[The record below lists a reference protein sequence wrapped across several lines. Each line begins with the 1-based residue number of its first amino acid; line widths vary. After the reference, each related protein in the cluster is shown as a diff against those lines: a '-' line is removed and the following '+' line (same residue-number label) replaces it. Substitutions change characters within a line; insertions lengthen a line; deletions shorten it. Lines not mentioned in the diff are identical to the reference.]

1 MEAQALLEGLDDAQ
15 RRAVTSPTN
24 PLCILAGAGSGKTRV
39 LTRRIAHRA
48 LTGDADPRRVL
59 ALTFTRRAAAE
70 LSSRLR
76 SFGLRDLP
84 AAGTF
89 HATAYAQLRDRWSS
103 GDGRERTLLESKGR
117 ILNRLLSGSRR
128 AGPADLAA
136 EIEWAKARLVRP
148 ADYPHAARRA
158 GRSPKL
164 GFERIADLYERYEAE
179 KHKKGLV
186 DFDDLLALCA
196 EAIETDPTFA
206 AAQRW
211 RFRHL
216 FVDEYQDVNPLQER
230 VLRAWLGD
238 RTDLCVVGD
247 PNQAIY
253 AWNGADASHLLQ
265 FTRRHPGAEVVELV
279 DSYRS
284 TPQILHVAATVLAGD
299 RGSPRPL
306 RAHRSSGAVP
316 EVVGYATDADEA
328 NGIARALRDHHGPGT
343 PWSAQ
348 AVLVR
353 TNAQTAL
360 IEASLRRA
368 RIPHRVRGATG
379 FLDEPEVREL
389 LGAFAR
395 LNEPFTTTLVDL
407 DATVARRRRQLTGED
422 GDLHA
427 AADEIPDLDSVAA
440 RRLAALET
448 MVRLGHEFL
457 AIDKHAPTNAF
468 PTWLTATIRNEE
480 PERAGDAVSI
490 VSFHAAKGL
499 EWPVVHVAGL
509 EQGFVPITHAREP
522 EALEEERRLLYVAVT
537 RARTVLRGTWAQ
549 QRTFGGQTYQRKP
562 SPYLR
567 SLMGATADL
576 AGRDA
581 PAPAVPDHVKATR
594 ASLAASRALDAPSGT
609 DPALLAALRTW
620 RDGVARVGR
629 VAPTVVLSDRTLSAV
644 AATRPT
650 TTDALTALPGIG
662 PVAVGR
668 YGAMLLALVAE
679 HAQGAEP
686 TGQAGHAPQAQPS
699 LLPDDAEEGPCASS
713 SPTATPR
720 R

>member
-1 MEAQALLEGLDDAQ
+1 MEALALLDGLDDAQ
-15 RRAVTSPTN
+15 RRAVSTPAN

-39 LTRRIAHRA
+39 LTRRIAYRS

-89 HATAYAQLRDRWSS
+89 HATAYAQLRDRWAS
-103 GDGRERTLLESKGR
+103 GDGQPRTLLESKGR
-117 ILNRLLSGSRR
+117 ILHRLLGRGTR
-128 AGPADLAA
+128 GGPADLGA
-136 EIEWAKARLVRP
+136 EIEWAKARLVAP
-148 ADYPHAARRA
+148 ADYPHEARRA

-164 GFERIADLYERYEAE
+164 GFERVAELYDRYELE
-179 KHKKGLV
+179 KRKKGVV

-196 EAIETDPTFA
+196 DAIENDPTFA

-253 AWNGADASHLLQ
+253 AWNGADASYLLQ
-265 FTRRHPGAEVVELV
+265 FARRHPGAEVVELV

-284 TPQILHVAATVLAGD
+284 TPQILHVAAAVLAGD

-306 RAHRSSGAVP
+306 RSHRSSGPVP
-316 EVVGYATDADEA
+316 EVVGYLTDGDEA

-360 IEASLRRA
+360 IEAALRRA

-379 FLDEPEVREL
+379 FLDEEEVRDL

-395 LNEPFTTTLVDL
+395 LHEPFSTTLVDL
-407 DATVARRRRQLTGED
+407 DATVTRRRAALTGAD
-422 GDLHA
+422 PDAPDAVA
-427 AADEIPDLDSVAA
+427 AALELADPESAAA
-440 RRLAALET
+440 RRLAAVET

-457 AIDKHAPTNAF
+457 AVDTHAPTSAF
-468 PTWLTATIRNEE
+468 PIWLKATMRNEE
-480 PERAGDAVSI
+480 PERAGDAVSL

-499 EWPVVHVAGL
+499 EWPVVHLAGL
-509 EQGFVPITHAREP
+509 EQGYVPITHAREP
-522 EALEEERRLLYVAVT
+522 DALDEERRLLYVAVT
-537 RARTVLRGTWAQ
+537 RAQRSLRGTWAQ
-549 QRTFGGQTYQRKP
+549 QRTFGGQVVDRKP

-567 SLMGATADL
+567 ALAGATTRL
-576 AGRDA
+576 A
-581 PAPAVPDHVKATR
+581 
-594 ASLAASRALDAPSGT
+594 ALDAPATAVPSS
-609 DPALLAALRTW
+609 
-620 RDGVARVGR
+620 VA
-629 VAPTVVLSDRTLSAV
+629 
-644 AATRPT
+644 
-650 TTDALTALPGIG
+650 
-662 PVAVGR
+662 
-668 YGAMLLALVAE
+668 
-679 HAQGAEP
+679 
-686 TGQAGHAPQAQPS
+686 
-699 LLPDDAEEGPCASS
+699 
-713 SPTATPR
+713 
-720 R
+720 